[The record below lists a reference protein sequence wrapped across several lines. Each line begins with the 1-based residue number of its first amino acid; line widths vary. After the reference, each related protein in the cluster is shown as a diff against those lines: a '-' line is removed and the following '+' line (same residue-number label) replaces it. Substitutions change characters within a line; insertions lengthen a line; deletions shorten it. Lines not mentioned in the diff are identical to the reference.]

1 MDLYTLR
8 GLFADDSQLVRIF
21 DLNNDAKM
29 IYEGEFSD
37 LPMSLENYEV
47 SSIDNIYPDNDGYVG
62 INIELED

>member
-21 DLNNDAKM
+21 DLNNDAEM